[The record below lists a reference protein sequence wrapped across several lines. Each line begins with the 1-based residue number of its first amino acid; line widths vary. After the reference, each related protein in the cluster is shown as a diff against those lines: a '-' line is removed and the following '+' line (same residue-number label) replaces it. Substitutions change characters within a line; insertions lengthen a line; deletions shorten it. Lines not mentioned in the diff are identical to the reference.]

1 MTSSAL
7 AIDGAAT
14 AIAPSAAITYPSFF
28 MLLSSNE
35 WGFNIGLPGTF
46 RGNRRRILNNY
57 SACMNA
63 QRERAPDR
71 LLAFM
76 LRRGGVAVG
85 SEFAVLDGV
94 FVLLVAIIHRAH
106 GAVWLHDK
114 SVFARL

>member
-35 WGFNIGLPGTF
+35 WGFNIGLPGTL

-57 SACMNA
+57 SACMNP

-71 LLAFM
+71 PLAFM
-76 LRRGGVAVG
+76 LRRGGGAVG
-85 SEFAVLDGV
+85 SEFAVLYRV
-94 FVLLVAIIHRAH
+94 FFLLLTLIHRAH
-106 GAVWLHDK
+106 GALP
-114 SVFARL
+114 